1 MGYMSFNEYV
11 EKQKGHK
18 KPKIAVVPDYEGP
31 TPSAP
36 ETPKGAKKG
45 AVPYKSGK
53 DAPDRNKDDASAL
66 GHKGKKSDHYM
77 PKAKH
82 HDTTPGTELKS
93 YPHVKTQEW
102 IEKNKKLSL
111 AEFTKKI
118 KTERFKELGEN
129 STRSY
134 GSIKESVEFC
144 KSDKYVTDFILEMRR
159 QGVFEKVLAAMIQQN
174 ESFRVIGKVM
184 RYDESFARALL
195 MNITEITA
203 GTVGDEGEGEVS
215 VSAPM
220 GDEDHDDMDH
230 HDDMHHDEEGEDH
243 EEGDEDHDEEG
254 DEDHDEEGDEDHDEE
269 GDEDHDEEGDED
281 HDEEG
286 EDHHD
291 DEESHDDDHHDDMP
305 EDEGPQ
311 PKENSPLMKAMK
323 NNPEMMKRMM
333 GQY

>member
-1 MGYMSFNEYV
+1 MGYISFNEYV
-11 EKQKGHK
+11 EKQKDHK

-45 AVPYKSGK
+45 AVAYKSGK
-53 DAPDRNKDDASAL
+53 DAPDRNKDDSTAL
-66 GHKGKKSDHYM
+66 GHKGKKSDHNM
-77 PKAKH
+77 PKVKH

-111 AEFTKKI
+111 AEFTKKVR
-118 KTERFKELGEN
+118 TERIKELGEN

-134 GSIKESVEFC
+134 TSIKESVEFC

-174 ESFRVIGKVM
+174 ESFRVVNKLM
-184 RYDESFARALL
+184 RQDESFARALL

-203 GTVGDEGEGEVS
+203 GGVGDEGEGE

-220 GDEDHDDMDH
+220 GDEDHDDDMDH
-230 HDDMHHDEEGEDH
+230 HDDMHD
-243 EEGDEDHDEEG
+243 DEDHHDDEEG
-254 DEDHDEEGDEDHDEE
+254 DEDHDDDEESHDDEE
-269 GDEDHDEEGDED
+269 GD
-281 HDEEG
+281 

-291 DEESHDDDHHDDMP
+291 DEESHDDEDHHDDMP
-305 EDEGPQ
+305 EDDMGPQ

>member
-45 AVPYKSGK
+45 TAPYKGGK

-77 PKAKH
+77 PKTKH
-82 HDTTPGTELKS
+82 HDTAPGTELKS

-134 GSIKESVEFC
+134 NSIKESVEFC
-144 KSDKYVTDFILEMRR
+144 KSNKYVTDFILEMRR
-159 QGVFEKVLAAMIQQN
+159 QGVFEKVLASMIQQN

-184 RYDESFARALL
+184 RHDESFARALL
-195 MNITEITA
+195 MNITEISGGA
-203 GTVGDEGEGEVS
+203 IGNEGEGEVS
-215 VSAPM
+215 SPM
-220 GDEDHDDMDH
+220 GDDDEHHDDDMNHHDDMDH
-230 HDDMHHDEEGEDH
+230 DEDEMNGEDSDEDGDEEEDSD
-243 EEGDEDHDEEG
+243 GDEDEDSDSDEM
-254 DEDHDEEGDEDHDEE
+254 
-269 GDEDHDEEGDED
+269 
-281 HDEEG
+281 
-286 EDHHD
+286 HHD
-291 DEESHDDDHHDDMP
+291 DEESHDDMDHHDNEMP

-323 NNPEMMKRMM
+323 NNPQMMKRMM